1 VSEVVQGAS
10 ARLRPSLN
18 ESTWFWRVRAEDET
32 GPGAPSQPLRFR
44 VIHKGI
50 PEAPELLNP
59 EIEVTP

>member
-1 VSEVVQGAS
+1 MG
-10 ARLRPSLN
+10 
-18 ESTWFWRVRAEDET
+18 FDFD
-32 GPGAPSQPLRFR
+32 FR